1 MKETQVNHTET
12 HHAENSGNSTT
23 RRNLLSGVA
32 GLAGLMVAST
42 SQAQSTS
49 VSTSPAK
56 PLKGKAAIVNAARN
70 NQGRAYAVALAAMG
84 ADLVLHFHRNE
95 TRDQNEET
103 LRLVRAQGVRA
114 FSVVGDLADSAT
126 SRAVF
131 DAAQGNFGKI
141 DIVINTVGYI
151 VKKPMAQ
158 MTEEDY
164 VRCERANVKSLFHI
178 FQQSAA
184 RMADN
189 GRLIHIG
196 TSLTAGSAPGYAL
209 YSGTKAPAEEFC
221 RMVAKEVGRRGI
233 TINVIAPGPLDNSFF
248 AAAETPE
255 STRFAASL
263 SASGRLGKESDI
275 VPLVSF
281 LASPESQWVNGQTHW
296 VNGGY
301 VTR

>member
-1 MKETQVNHTET
+1 MNPSELHNPIGHVNNP
-12 HHAENSGNSTT
+12 AMAS
-23 RRNLLSGVA
+23 RRKALGGLTA
-32 GLAGLMVAST
+32 LAGMFAAGAA
-42 SQAQSTS
+42 QAQSTAG
-49 VSTSPAK
+49 TSAAASK
-56 PLKGKAAIVNAARN
+56 PLKGKSVIVTAARN
-70 NQGRAYAVALAAMG
+70 NQGRAYAVAMAQQG
-84 ADLVLHFHRNE
+84 ADLVLHFHRAE

-103 LRLVRAQGVRA
+103 IRLVRSEGAKVA
-114 FSVVGDLADSAT
+114 TVIGDMGDAAVAK
-126 SRAVF
+126 AVF
-131 DAAQGNFGKI
+131 DAAQTNYGKI

-158 MTEEDY
+158 MTEADY
-164 VRCERANVKSLFHI
+164 NRCERANTRALFHV

-196 TSLTAGSAPGYAL
+196 TSLTAGAAPGYAL

-221 RMVAKEVGRRGI
+221 RMVAKEVGKRGI
-233 TINVIAPGPLDNSFF
+233 TMNVIAPGPLDNTFF
-248 AAAETPE
+248 SAAETPE

-263 SASGRLGKESDI
+263 STAGRLGKESDI

-281 LASPESQWVNGQTHW
+281 LASAESQWVNGQTHW
-296 VNGGY
+296 INGGY

>member
-1 MKETQVNHTET
+1 MNDTKLTEM
-12 HHAENSGNSTT
+12 HSNVAA
-23 RRNLLSGVA
+23 RRNLLGGIA
-32 GLAGLMVAST
+32 GLAGLMAAGAA
-42 SQAQSTS
+42 QAQTAGAAGAAA
-49 VSTSPAK
+49 TAK
-56 PLKGKAAIVNAARN
+56 PLKGKAAIITGARN
-70 NQGRAYAVALAAMG
+70 NQGRAYAVALAGMG

-114 FSVVGDLADSAT
+114 VSVVGDMADSAT
-126 SRAVF
+126 SKAAF
-131 DAAQGNFGKI
+131 DAAQSNFGKI
-141 DIVINTVGYI
+141 DIVVNTVGYI

-164 VRCERANVKSLFHI
+164 VRSERANVKSLFHV

-184 RMADN
+184 RLADN

-196 TSLTAGSAPGYAL
+196 TSLTAGAAPGYAL

-233 TINVIAPGPLDNSFF
+233 TINVISPGALDNTFF
-248 AAAETPE
+248 HGAETPE
-255 STRFAASL
+255 TARYAASL
-263 SASGRLGKESDI
+263 SITGRLGKESDI
-275 VPLVSF
+275 TPLVSF
-281 LASPESQWVNGQTHW
+281 LALPESQWINGQTHW

-301 VTR
+301 ITR

>member
-1 MKETQVNHTET
+1 MNDMKLTEM
-12 HHAENSGNSTT
+12 HSNVAA
-23 RRNLLSGVA
+23 RRNLLGGIA
-32 GLAGLMVAST
+32 GLAGLMAAGAA
-42 SQAQSTS
+42 QAQT
-49 VSTSPAK
+49 TGAAGAAATTAAK
-56 PLKGKAAIVNAARN
+56 PLKGKSVIVTGARN
-70 NQGRAYAVALAAMG
+70 NQGRAYAVALAGMG
-84 ADLVLHFHRNE
+84 ADVVAHFHRNE

-114 FSVVGDLADSAT
+114 VSVVGDMADSAT
-126 SRAVF
+126 SKAMF
-131 DAAQGNFGKI
+131 DAAQSNFGKI
-141 DIVINTVGYI
+141 DIVVNTIGYI

-164 VRCERANVKSLFHI
+164 VRSERANVKSLFHV

-184 RMADN
+184 RLADN

-196 TSLTAGSAPGYAL
+196 TSLTAGSAPGYSL

-221 RMVAKEVGRRGI
+221 RMVAKEIGKRGI
-233 TINVIAPGPLDNSFF
+233 TINVVSPGPLDNSFYH
-248 AAAETPE
+248 AAETPE

-263 SASGRLGKESDI
+263 SAAGRLGKESDI
-275 VPLVSF
+275 TPLVSF
-281 LASPESQWVNGQTHW
+281 LASPESQWINGQTHW

>member
-1 MKETQVNHTET
+1 MNDTKLTEMHNT
-12 HHAENSGNSTT
+12 AAS
-23 RRNLLSGVA
+23 RRNLLG
-32 GLAGLMVAST
+32 GMAGLMAAGAA
-42 SQAQSTS
+42 QAQAAGVAAT
-49 VSTSPAK
+49 AK
-56 PLKGKAAIVNAARN
+56 PLKGKSAIVTGARR
-70 NQGRAYAVALAAMG
+70 NQGRAYAVALAKQG
-84 ADLVLHFHRNE
+84 ADLVLHFHKSE
-95 TRDQNEET
+95 TRADNDET
-103 LRLVRAQGVRA
+103 ARLVRAEGAKVVT
-114 FSVVGDLADSAT
+114 VVGDMGDA
-126 SRAVF
+126 AVAKAAF
-131 DAAQGNFGKI
+131 DAAQTNFGKI
-141 DIVINTVGYI
+141 DIVVNTVGYI

-158 MTEEDY
+158 MTEDDY
-164 VRCERANVKSLFHI
+164 NRCERANVRALFHV

-221 RMVAKEVGRRGI
+221 RMVAKEVGRKGI

-248 AAAETPE
+248 SAAETPE

-263 SASGRLGKESDI
+263 SAAGRLGKEEDI

-296 VNGGY
+296 INGGY

>member
-1 MKETQVNHTET
+1 MNDTKLTEM
-12 HHAENSGNSTT
+12 HSNVAS
-23 RRNLLSGVA
+23 RRNLLGGIA
-32 GLAGLMVAST
+32 GLAGLMAAGAA
-42 SQAQSTS
+42 QAQTAGA
-49 VSTSPAK
+49 TAATTAK
-56 PLKGKAAIVNAARN
+56 PLKGKAAIITGARN
-70 NQGRAYAVALAAMG
+70 NQGRAYALALAGMG

-114 FSVVGDLADSAT
+114 VSVVGDMADSAT
-126 SRAVF
+126 SKAAF
-131 DAAQGNFGKI
+131 DAAQSNCGKT
-141 DIVINTVGYI
+141 DIVVNTVGYI

-164 VRCERANVKSLFHI
+164 VRSERANVKSLFHV

-184 RMADN
+184 RLADN

-196 TSLTAGSAPGYAL
+196 TSLTAGAAPGYAL

-248 AAAETPE
+248 SAAETPE

-263 SASGRLGKESDI
+263 SVAGRLGKESDV
-275 VPLVSF
+275 VPLVTF
-281 LASPESQWVNGQTHW
+281 LAGAESQWVTGQTHW
-296 VNGGY
+296 INGGY
-301 VTR
+301 LTR

>member
-1 MKETQVNHTET
+1 MN
-12 HHAENSGNSTT
+12 ALINNSLAADAQDNVSTN
-23 RRNLLSGVA
+23 RRRA
-32 GLAGLMVAST
+32 LAGAGIGLMASIAAIGA
-42 SQAQSTS
+42 QAQTPNA
-49 VSTSPAK
+49 PAANK
-56 PLKGKAAIVNAARN
+56 PLRGKSVIVTGARN
-70 NQGRAYAVALAAMG
+70 NQGRAYAVALAKLG

-103 LRLVRAQGVRA
+103 ARLVRAEGAKVTA
-114 FSVVGDLADSAT
+114 VMGDMGDAAVAK
-126 SRAVF
+126 AVF
-131 DAAQGNFGKI
+131 DAAHNSYGKI
-141 DIVINTVGYI
+141 DIVVNTVGYI

-164 VRCERANVKSLFHI
+164 NRSERANVRALFHV

-209 YSGTKAPAEEFC
+209 YSGTKAPAEEFA

-233 TINVIAPGPLDNSFF
+233 TINIVAPGPLDNSFF
-248 AAAETPE
+248 SAAETPE

-263 SASGRLGKESDI
+263 SIAGRLGKESDI
-275 VPLVSF
+275 VPMIAF
-281 LASPESQWVNGQTHW
+281 LASPESQWVNGQTLW
-296 VNGGY
+296 INGGY

>member
-1 MKETQVNHTET
+1 MNAFETNE
-12 HHAENSGNSTT
+12 
-23 RRNLLSGVA
+23 
-32 GLAGLMVAST
+32 
-42 SQAQSTS
+42 S
-49 VSTSPAK
+49 VSTNRRRALAGAGLGLMAGHAAVGAQAQTVGAAAASSK
-56 PLKGKAAIVNAARN
+56 PLRGKSVIVTGARN
-70 NQGRAYAVALAAMG
+70 NQGRAYAVALAKQG

-103 LRLVRAQGVRA
+103 ARLVRAEGAKVTT
-114 FSVVGDLADSAT
+114 VVGDMGDAAVAK
-126 SRAVF
+126 AVF
-131 DAAQGNFGKI
+131 DAAQTSYGKI

-164 VRCERANVKSLFHI
+164 NRSERANVRALFHV

-189 GRLIHIG
+189 GRLIHMG

-221 RMVAKEVGRRGI
+221 RMVAKEVGRKGI
-233 TINVIAPGPLDNSFF
+233 TINVIAPGPLDNPFF
-248 AAAETPE
+248 SAAETPE
-255 STRFAASL
+255 STRFAANL
-263 SASGRLGKESDI
+263 STSGRLGKESDI

-281 LASPESQWVNGQTHW
+281 LAGPDSQWVNGQTHW